1 VSVRSTLEFASTPAV
16 STLAAVVL
24 PLTIVLG
31 VVALRRSE
39 HRLRTAFLECLRTTI
54 VALVLFA
61 LHQPE
66 LVTEDTSERTRRI
79 VVLVDDTGSMATRDV
94 FGAGDVVAA
103 PRSRGDALSELL
115 AAVDLAGHLAT
126 MEATGP
132 GALTT
137 RIELAVEH
145 LTALTADPA
154 SDATPAGIDDSDATN
169 ASDGSGAA
177 DAPGATPV
185 ELGTPL
191 GAALDRL
198 LGRQDLAAV
207 VVLGD
212 GDWNTGPD
220 PASVAMR
227 YRMRDVPIT
236 TVGFGSR
243 TALPDL
249 ALLPLE
255 PPTFALVGKP
265 LEVPFAIESS
275 LERDVAVTVSLVDA
289 SGRESTREVLVAAG
303 RVTESVLTTT
313 PNDVG
318 VIELRVTFP
327 VQPGELDET
336 NNVGTVAVDVREESL
351 RVLIVES
358 LPRWEY
364 RYLRNAM
371 VRDPGVTV
379 DCVLFH
385 PDIRASGGGPHYL
398 PEFPS
403 REALTDYDVVFLGD
417 VGLAGADVEG
427 LTLAQC
433 EDLAGLVAEQASG
446 LVLMPGFGGR
456 MVSLM
461 DTALGPLFPVEL
473 DRATPYGHGTPRPA
487 ALSLTEAGRDNALTR
502 LALDPEENLALWE
515 SLPGFQWHAA
525 VSSAVPGATVL
536 AVHTERVGAAGRT
549 PLLVT
554 KPYRTGK
561 VLFMGTDGAWRWRE
575 GVEDLVHYRYWRQ
588 VVRWMAYQRR
598 MNAGESMR
606 LFHVPDRPRAR
617 AVTTLYANVMD
628 GVGSPLVD
636 AHVSA
641 RIEAPSGR
649 ISKVDFA
656 AEQGDWGL
664 YRATFQPLE
673 AGPHRVTLSCRETGA
688 TLAAEITVTGTALE
702 RVGRPARP
710 DVLAELSRVTRGS
723 ALTPAESAADGPRG
737 LRGLASRLAAEE
749 LAPTVTARIRIW
761 SHPILGA
768 LVLSLMTLFWV
779 LRKLAG
785 RF

>member
-1 VSVRSTLEFASTPAV
+1 MSDTTRTSLELLSTPAV
-16 STLAAVVL
+16 TALTAVAL
-24 PLTIVLG
+24 PLTIALG
-31 VVALRRSE
+31 VVAWRRSE
-39 HRLRTAFLECLRTTI
+39 HRLRTATLEGLRTLI
-54 VALVLFA
+54 VAVVLFA

-66 LVTEDTSERTRRI
+66 LATVDTAERVRQ
-79 VVLVDDTGSMATRDV
+79 VVLLCDDTRSMETRDV
-94 FGAGDVVAA
+94 LGAGDVVTA
-103 PRSRGDALSELL
+103 PRSRAEALAEVL
-115 AAVDLAGHLAT
+115 AGVDLA
-126 MEATGP
+126 TGLGP
-132 GALTT
+132 
-137 RIELAVEH
+137 RFEVAVERV
-145 LTALTADPA
+145 TALTAPA
-154 SDATPAGIDDSDATN
+154 PSEAAPTAAPEASELSGDAAPLQPEDGTN
-169 ASDGSGAA
+169 
-177 DAPGATPV
+177 
-185 ELGTPL
+185 L
-191 GAALDRL
+191 GAALERL
-198 LGRQDLAAV
+198 LERTDLAAV

-212 GDWNTGPD
+212 GDWNIGPD
-220 PASVAMR
+220 PATVAMR
-227 YRMRDVPIT
+227 YRMRDVPIA
-236 TVGFGSR
+236 TVAVGSR
-243 TALPDL
+243 VALPDL

-275 LERDVAVTVSLVDA
+275 LDRDVTARVTLVDA
-289 SGRESTREVLVAAG
+289 LGRESSRELLLAAG
-303 RVTESVLTTT
+303 AVTESVLSVT
-313 PNDVG
+313 PTDIG
-318 VIELRVTFP
+318 ELALTVSFP
-327 VQPGELDET
+327 VEPGELDET
-336 NNVGTVAVDVREESL
+336 NNAGAVKVDVREESL

-371 VRDPGVTV
+371 VRDPGVEV

-385 PDIRASGGGPHYL
+385 PDIRAMGGGPRYL
-398 PEFPS
+398 DAFPS
-403 REALTDYDVVFLGD
+403 REALTEYDVVFLGD
-417 VGLAGADVEG
+417 VGLAGADGEG

-456 MVSLM
+456 MGSLA

-473 DRATPYGHGTPRPA
+473 DRAEPYGHGTPLPA
-487 ALSLTEAGRDNALTR
+487 TLALTEAGRDNALTR
-502 LALDPEENLALWE
+502 LALDPAENLALWE

-525 VSSAVPGATVL
+525 VTAAAPGATVL
-536 AVHTERVGAAGRT
+536 AVHSDRVGARGRT

-606 LFHVPDRPRAR
+606 LFHVPDRPKAR

-628 GVGSPLVD
+628 AAGSPLVD

-649 ISKVDFA
+649 VAKLDLTPEA
-656 AEQGDWGL
+656 GDWGL
-664 YRATFQPLE
+664 YRAAFQPLE
-673 AGPHRVTLSCRETGA
+673 AGDHRVTLTCRETGA
-688 TLAAEITVTGTALE
+688 TLAAEVQVTGEALE

-710 DVLAELSRVTRGS
+710 EVLAELARVTRGT
-723 ALTPAESAADGPRG
+723 ALTPAEALDDGPRG
-737 LRGLASRLAAEE
+737 LAALGARLAAEE
-749 LAPTVTARIRIW
+749 RPPAVTARTRIW
-761 SHPILGA
+761 SHPALGGV
-768 LVLSLMTLFWV
+768 VLSLLTLFWV